1 MSLISV
7 TWALFRSP
15 GMWDTFDLDCVLG
28 KGDQLSK
35 SIGKF
40 RYLRMEDLSQ
50 NFFLKT
56 PL

>member
-7 TWALFRSP
+7 TWILFRSP

-28 KGDQLSK
+28 KVDQLSK

-40 RYLRMEDLSQ
+40 RYLRMEDLPQ
-50 NFFLKT
+50 KFF
-56 PL
+56 